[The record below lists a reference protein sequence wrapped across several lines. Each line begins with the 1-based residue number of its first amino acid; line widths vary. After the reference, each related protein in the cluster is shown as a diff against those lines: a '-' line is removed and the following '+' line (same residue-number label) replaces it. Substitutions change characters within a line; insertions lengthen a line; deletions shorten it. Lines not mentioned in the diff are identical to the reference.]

1 MSSTETRDLHDIT
14 TYCRARILI
23 SGLWWLIFG
32 GIMTVALYALIFSF
46 TRTAAAPRSAA
57 DPPRWLIYGVVLLFG
72 LWALSCL
79 SGGVGRIVSAFAK
92 NCFFRAG
99 RDGISVRLP
108 VRGWFGRFRLAEY
121 WIKWSEV
128 KQVVHFTYR
137 TNGIP
142 TSTALRIRLQDGTK
156 LSIERMYFSAN
167 VRSLQEQLL
176 AIQASVG
183 R

>member
-1 MSSTETRDLHDIT
+1 MSSNEALDLRDLT
-14 TYCRARILI
+14 TYAPVRVFL
-23 SGLWWLIFG
+23 SGLWWLAFG
-32 GIMTVALYALIFSF
+32 GMMTVTLYALIFALA
-46 TRTAAAPRSAA
+46 RTGSAPRSAA

-79 SGGVGRIVSAFAK
+79 SGGVGRIISAFSK

-99 RDGISVRLP
+99 RDGISIRMP
-108 VRGWFGRFRLAEY
+108 VRGWFGRFRFAEY

-142 TSTALRIRLQDGTK
+142 MSTELRIRLHDGTK
-156 LSIERMYFSAN
+156 LSVQRMYFSAN

>member
-1 MSSTETRDLHDIT
+1 MSSNETLDLHDLT
-14 TYCRARILI
+14 TYSPVRVFL
-23 SGLWWLIFG
+23 SGLWWLAFG
-32 GIMTVALYALIFSF
+32 GILAVTLYALIYAMA
-46 TRTAAAPRSAA
+46 RTAAASHSAA

-72 LWALSCL
+72 LWAFSCL
-79 SGGVGRIVSAFAK
+79 SGGVGRIISAFSK

-108 VRGWFGRFRLAEY
+108 VRGWFGRFRYAEY

-137 TNGIP
+137 TNGIA
-142 TSTALRIRLQDGTK
+142 TSTQLRIRLQDGTR
-156 LSIERMYFSAN
+156 LSVPRMYFSAN
-167 VRSLQEQLL
+167 VKWLQEQLL
-176 AIQASVG
+176 TIQASVG

>member
-1 MSSTETRDLHDIT
+1 MSNTETRDLRDIT
-14 TYCRARILI
+14 TYCPARIFI

-32 GIMTVALYALIFSF
+32 GILTVTLYALIFALV
-46 TRTAAAPRSAA
+46 RTAAAPSSAA

-72 LWALSCL
+72 LWAFSCL
-79 SGGVGRIVSAFAK
+79 SGGVGRIISAFSK
-92 NCFFRAG
+92 KCFFRAG

-128 KQVVHFTYR
+128 KQVVHYTYR
-137 TNGIP
+137 VNGIP
-142 TSTALRIRLQDGTK
+142 MSTSLRIRLQDGTR
-156 LSIERMYFSAN
+156 LSVERMYFSAN
-167 VRSLQEQLL
+167 VRSLQEHLL
-176 AIQASVG
+176 AIQASLG